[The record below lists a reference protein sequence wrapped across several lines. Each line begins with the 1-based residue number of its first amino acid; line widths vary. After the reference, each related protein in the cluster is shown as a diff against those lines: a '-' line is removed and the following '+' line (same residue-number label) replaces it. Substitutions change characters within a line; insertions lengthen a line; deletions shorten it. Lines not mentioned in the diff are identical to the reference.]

1 MPPSAGPSSQS
12 EVSLIPGHLATL
24 KLPSLA
30 PQTNPSLDVH
40 RGWREHARRRGIL
53 LQGACSANWAS
64 LVSRKDSPASARA
77 PDQPLLIK
85 APRREPGGT
94 AGHWAIPASGSP
106 QTAHHQPAQSAITTK
121 QSRALQSPDGGPLG
135 RPGPRQPANR
145 SPRTRSGTRSR
156 RRSRVRESVVH
167 DELVGVQHCPP
178 DVLEGAAQIATAGHQ
193 EGRGDLPLLCRCGPR
208 QGRHVERVDLFGR

>member
-85 APRREPGGT
+85 APRREPGGRRAIGRSRPPEARKPLTTNRPNPRSPPSNPEHFNHQT
-94 AGHWAIPASGSP
+94 AVRWAVPVLGNP
-106 QTAHHQPAQSAITTK
+106 QTVPQEPAPGRDRDAGPAFGNQWFMMNSLEFNTAHQTSW
-121 QSRALQSPDGGPLG
+121 RAPP
-135 RPGPRQPANR
+135 R
-145 SPRTRSGTRSR
+145 SPRRATRRAEAICRSF
-156 RRSRVRESVVH
+156 V
-167 DELVGVQHCPP
+167 D
-178 DVLEGAAQIATAGHQ
+178 AGLA
-193 EGRGDLPLLCRCGPR
+193 RADM
-208 QGRHVERVDLFGR
+208 